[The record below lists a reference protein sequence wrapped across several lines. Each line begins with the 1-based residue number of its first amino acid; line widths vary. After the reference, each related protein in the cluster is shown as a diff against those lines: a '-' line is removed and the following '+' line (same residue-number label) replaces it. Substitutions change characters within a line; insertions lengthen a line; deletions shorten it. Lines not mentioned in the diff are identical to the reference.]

1 MAKCYQLVGV
11 PAAGKSTWVKNQE
24 WAKDCVHVST
34 DMWVDMEAERVGKT
48 YNEVF
53 KDYMP
58 QAVKLMAIQ
67 VENARELGL
76 NIIWDQTSTTVNSR
90 IKKFT
95 MLPDY
100 EHIAVVFKTPELVE
114 LNRRLK
120 SRPGKD
126 IPSYVMVQMIKGWQ
140 DPTLA
145 EGFLEIQHVD

>member
-11 PAAGKSTWVKNQE
+11 PAAGKSTWVKSQV
-24 WAKDCVHVST
+24 WAKDYVHVST
-34 DMWVDMEAERVGKT
+34 DMWVDLEAERQCKT

-58 QAVKLMAIQ
+58 EAVKLMAIQ
-67 VENARELGL
+67 VENSRELGL
-76 NIIWDQTSTTVNSR
+76 DIIWDQTSTTVSSR
-90 IKKFT
+90 RKKFN

-100 EHIAVVFKTPELVE
+100 EHIAVVFATPDIHE

-126 IPSYVMVQMIKGWQ
+126 IPSYVMIQMIKGFQ
-140 DPTLA
+140 MPTLD
-145 EGFLEIQHVD
+145 EGFSTVMKL